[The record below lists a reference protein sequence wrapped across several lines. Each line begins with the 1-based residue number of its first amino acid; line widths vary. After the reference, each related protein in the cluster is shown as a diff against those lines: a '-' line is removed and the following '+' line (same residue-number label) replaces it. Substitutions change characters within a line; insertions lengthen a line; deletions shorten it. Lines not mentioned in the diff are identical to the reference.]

1 MPTSDRMV
9 HLATVV
15 GSFHGRVLAARLGS
29 EGIPVELR
37 GLSDGPYPLP
47 ANVDVFVH
55 ADQLELARALML
67 ADAVDAAFDERYAD
81 LGPEDAGVLD
91 LPPMD
96 LPGMDLPGTGRS
108 RRARTILVLAMVG
121 LVLLVGVVA
130 SFH

>member
-1 MPTSDRMV
+1 MV
-9 HLATVV
+9 HLATVL

-37 GLSDGPYPLP
+37 GLSDGPYPLS

-55 ADQLELARALML
+55 ADQLELARALLL

-81 LGPEDAGVLD
+81 LGPEDAGVMD

-96 LPGMDLPGTGRS
+96 LPGTSRS
-108 RRARTILVLAMVG
+108 RRARTVLVLAMVG